1 MLFVYVRCDSCSPA
15 CEALDP
21 PDKAASVWLPTCCF
35 WVTLI
40 FAGPTSTQHMYTLR
54 ILIKG
59 LLGVTCLVMDIIQ
72 LLKQSSVDATHG
84 RTLHT
89 VWMRP
94 LQFPQRVLAACQ
106 SAIPG

>member
-21 PDKAASVWLPTCCF
+21 LDKAASVWLLTCCF
-35 WVTLI
+35 RVALI
-40 FAGPTSTQHMYTLR
+40 FAGPTSTQHTYTLC

-59 LLGVTCLVMDIIQ
+59 LLGVTCLVTDIIQ

-84 RTLHT
+84 QTLHT
-89 VWMRP
+89 VLMCPLRRP
-94 LQFPQRVLAACQ
+94 RTVLAACQ